1 MGLKIKTIGRISN
14 TRWNCRYKNCEAL
27 KQCFKSILSVLKM
40 EIENEADR
48 DVNEAIGIMSY
59 YILTLC
65 MMYNENLYYN
75 ISYYL
80 LIT

>member
-1 MGLKIKTIGRISN
+1 MGLKIKTIGWISN
-14 TRWNCRYKNCEAL
+14 TRWNFWYNNCEAL
-27 KQCFKSILSVLKM
+27 KKCFKSILSVLKM

-48 DVNEAIGIMSY
+48 DVNEAIGLMSY

-80 LIT
+80 FIT